1 MDPGGEAGDLASL
14 GSGEG
19 PMPGRLLGAT
29 EPQNS
34 YYYPTRVSL
43 ESRSGVN

>member
-1 MDPGGEAGDLASL
+1 MDPGGEAGDLAFL

-19 PMPGRLLGAT
+19 PMPGRPPRAT

-43 ESRSGVN
+43 ESEVRG